1 MKTFLDQAAEYI
13 FEKYRND
20 LHQLVIILPTKRSSL
35 VFKKSL
41 SLQASEPVWS
51 PQITTIDDFI
61 TEYTDLELID
71 PIELLWDLFLV
82 FRNIE
87 PELEF
92 DKFSSWAYT
101 LLSDFEKIDQNMV
114 NPKAIFDY
122 MSQTESIKR
131 WQNENIEI
139 KSTAVTEKHF
149 LFWTKLFQV
158 YTDLKIK
165 LFEKR
170 KAYRGMVYR
179 ALAENTNQLTNVINE
194 KKYVFIGLNFL
205 TKSEEKIIQFL
216 ISKDKAEMIW
226 DTDEY
231 YMEFNKDSKAGE
243 NLRKYKKNN
252 TYGSGW
258 NWEFNNFKEDEK
270 QIHVLGLGNAS
281 IQGKVAAQI
290 NQSFLNST
298 NAKASSVVVL
308 PDENLLLSLL
318 NNLDEGAHD
327 FNITMGLSLR
337 NSSLFSFINYL
348 FDLQYLTLED
358 KINNDGKILKFNG
371 RNIIKILTHPLIKMY
386 EQSIFSNKEGADVVN
401 NFIQNTLQQLN
412 GSHGVFFTPYQLFDF
427 SEKAPLFKILFTP
440 WYSKASNSLK
450 CFSNL
455 IEVFREI
462 HKTSNHPI
470 ENESLFLF
478 ETFLNRLDNIF
489 SIQEKQGETF
499 SLRSLRLF
507 INELFRQSKL
517 PFTSQQSAGLQIMGM
532 LETRALDFENVII
545 LSCNEGSLPQIRK
558 QNSLIPFDANLE
570 FGLPTYQVNE
580 NGIAYNFYR
589 LIQRAKNIYLLY
601 VLPSDTYGG
610 NEKSRFLHQIENE
623 LIKYNP
629 NIKIYYH
636 SVEEHEEESLA
647 SPIIRFEKNPYILG
661 KIKEVLTN
669 GISPSQLNNFVECSL
684 KYYFNSIV
692 KIREDKET
700 EETMGIDKFGEM
712 VHKTLEEID
721 IELQKEGKTIFAK
734 DLENIIP
741 EINERVKT
749 VFSKEFPEFS
759 IENGLNYLYY
769 KVAGKMIE
777 NLLHYQIN
785 NETFPIKILRLE
797 KKLDAGFLAE
807 IENENIE
814 VKITGRIDRID
825 QTNENEIRII
835 DYKTGKVSAKD
846 LTLNKGNEESLLND
860 PDKGKIRQLWLYKYI
875 IAKGLLSKQGE
886 NNSFTLSSGI
896 YSLRNIE
903 AGYIKENIRFE
914 TGESENLETFIKES
928 ERLLTIL
935 VNKILDPNAAFE
947 QTEKISSC
955 RYCSYT
961 KICKRDVEDFN

>member
-1 MKTFLDQAAEYI
+1 MKTFLDRAAEYI
-13 FEKYRND
+13 FNKYGNQ

-35 VFKKSL
+35 IFKKSL
-41 SLQASEPVWS
+41 FLKASEPAWS
-51 PQITTIDDFI
+51 IQISTIDDFI
-61 TEYTDLELID
+61 TENTNLEIID

-92 DKFSSWAYT
+92 DKFSGWAYT

-114 NPKAIFDY
+114 NPKAIFEY
-122 MSQTESIKR
+122 MSQAESIKR
-131 WQNENIEI
+131 WQNENIEL
-139 KSTAVTEKHF
+139 KSTPVTEKHF

-165 LFEKR
+165 LLEKR

-179 ALAENTNQLTNVINE
+179 ALAENTNQLTNTNNE
-194 KKYVFIGLNFL
+194 KKYVFVGLNFL

-216 ISKDKAEMIW
+216 VSKDKAEMLW

-243 NLRKYKKNN
+243 SLRRYKKNN
-252 TYGSGW
+252 AYGSDW
-258 NWEFNNFKEDEK
+258 KWEFNDFKDDEK
-270 QIHVLGLGNAS
+270 QIHVIGLGNAS
-281 IQGKVAAQI
+281 IQGRVVAQI
-290 NQSFLNST
+290 NKSLINSANQKST
-298 NAKASSVVVL
+298 NVIVL
-308 PDENLLLSLL
+308 PDENLLLSVL
-318 NNLDEGAHD
+318 NNLDEEVHD

-348 FDLQYLTLED
+348 FDLQYLIIED
-358 KINNDGKILKFNG
+358 NINGDGKILKFNG
-371 RNIIKILTHPLIKMY
+371 RNIIKILTHPLIKIY
-386 EQSIFSNKEGADVVN
+386 EQNVFPNKEGTDISS

-412 GSHGVFFTPYQLFDF
+412 GSQGVFFAPYQLFNF

-440 WYSKASNSLK
+440 WYLKASNALK
-450 CFSNL
+450 CLSNL
-455 IEVFREI
+455 IEVFKEI
-462 HKTSNHPI
+462 FKTSNHPI
-470 ENESLFLF
+470 ENESLLLF
-478 ETFLNRLDNIF
+478 ETFLNRFEIIF

-507 INELFRQSKL
+507 INEFFRQSKL

-558 QNSLIPFDANLE
+558 QNSLIPFDANFE

-589 LIQRAKNIYLLY
+589 LLQRAKNVYLLY

-629 NIKIYYH
+629 NIKIHYH
-636 SVEEHEEESLA
+636 SVEEHEEEPLT

-661 KIKEVLTN
+661 KIKEVLN
-669 GISPSQLNNFVECSL
+669 SGISPSQLNNFVECSL

-734 DLENIIP
+734 DLQNIIP

-749 VFSKEFPEFS
+749 VFTKEFPEFS
-759 IENGLNYLYY
+759 LENGLNYLYF

-777 NLLHYQIN
+777 NLLQYQAD
-785 NETFPIKILRLE
+785 NEKFPITILRLE
-797 KKLDAGFLAE
+797 KKLDAEFLAE

-825 QTNENEIRII
+825 RTDKNEIRII
-835 DYKTGKVSAKD
+835 DYKTGKVLPKD
-846 LTLNKGNEESLLND
+846 LILGKGNEEALLND
-860 PDKGKIRQLWLYKYI
+860 PHKGKIRQLWLYKYI
-875 IAKGLLSKQGE
+875 IAKRLISKQGE

-914 TGESENLETFIKES
+914 TEESENLETFIKES
-928 ERLLTIL
+928 ERLLTNL
-935 VNKILDPNAAFE
+935 VGKILDPNTAFE

-955 RYCSYT
+955 RYCNYAN
-961 KICKRDVEDFN
+961 ICKRNAEEYN